1 QVTKAFRRL
10 KRTFCSR
17 QEKKIDQV
25 KQLSIGNKFIF
36 FINIVVAIFLLMA
49 CAGPIVPA
57 HIFPFLPF
65 LSISVPVLILINLL
79 FLGYWL
85 FSRKKQFLLSFC
97 TLIIGYFFLDSFFYL
112 NFSTAR
118 ILDEDLSIMS
128 YNTNFFNNY
137 YRNDTTVG
145 ERIVTF
151 VKDNDPDILCFQ
163 EFSETG
169 VNKFKYYPF
178 KYVTPFSRERSI
190 QAIYT
195 KYPIIANGSLDF
207 PNTGNNAIYAD
218 IVIKKDTIRVYNVHL
233 QSLKI
238 RPGSFK
244 RETPQRLFKRLGD
257 SFIKQRQQAELI
269 IAHSKDSPYRQII
282 CADMNNTQYS
292 NVFHEIK
299 GDMLDTFKEK
309 GKGYGSTYIFKFLPI
324 RIDFILMDKSIEIKA
339 HRNFDEK
346 LSDHYAIMA
355 SFRLKE

>member
-1 QVTKAFRRL
+1 
-10 KRTFCSR
+10 
-17 QEKKIDQV
+17 
-25 KQLSIGNKFIF
+25 
-36 FINIVVAIFLLMA
+36 M
-49 CAGPIVPA
+49 
-57 HIFPFLPF
+57 
-65 LSISVPVLILINLL
+65 
-79 FLGYWL
+79 
-85 FSRKKQFLLSFC
+85 
-97 TLIIGYFFLDSFFYL
+97 DSFFYL
-112 NFSTAR
+112 NFSTAP

-128 YNTNFFNNY
+128 YNTNEF
-137 YRNDTTVG
+137 YRYSRWYNPAVEHKIIELVKKNDID
-145 ERIVTF
+145 IV
-151 VKDNDPDILCFQ
+151 CFQ
-163 EFSETG
+163 EF
-169 VNKFKYYPF
+169 NKGAESKFEFYPYKYI
-178 KYVTPFSRERSI
+178 TPISSDKSF
-190 QAIYT
+190 QAIYS

-218 IVIKKDTIRVYNVHL
+218 IVIKKDTIRFYNVHL

-244 RETPQRLFKRLGD
+244 REAPQRLFKRLGD

-269 IAHSKDSPYRQII
+269 VAHSKDSPYRQII

-346 LSDHYAIMA
+346 LSDHYAVMA

>member
-1 QVTKAFRRL
+1 
-10 KRTFCSR
+10 
-17 QEKKIDQV
+17 
-25 KQLSIGNKFIF
+25 
-36 FINIVVAIFLLMA
+36 MA
-49 CAGPIVPA
+49 CTGPIVPA
-57 HIFPFLPF
+57 HIFPFLAF
-65 LSISVPVLILINLL
+65 VSISVPVLILINIL

-97 TLIIGYFFLDSFFYL
+97 TLIIGYFFLDSFFNL
-112 NFSTAR
+112 NFSTEPF
-118 ILDEDLSIMS
+118 LDEELSIMS
-128 YNTNFFNNY
+128 YNTN
-137 YRNDTTVG
+137 DLG
-145 ERIVTF
+145 DGIVTF

-163 EFSETG
+163 EFNKYG

-178 KYVTPFSRERSI
+178 KYVTPISREKSI
-190 QAIYT
+190 QAIYS

-218 IVIKKDTIRVYNVHL
+218 IVINPDTIRVYNIHL
-233 QSLKI
+233 QSLRI

-244 RETPQRLFKRLGD
+244 REVPQRLFKRLGD
-257 SFIKQRQQAELI
+257 SFIKQRQQAELVV
-269 IAHSKDSPYRQII
+269 AHSEDSPYRRII
-282 CADMNNTQYS
+282 CADMNNSQYS

-346 LSDHYAIMA
+346 LSDHYAVMA